1 MTKAKAILIP
11 IIIVMLIIPLIIF
24 LIVSSTVWGNEA
36 NSIVAIEETY
46 GIQDHEAYGGYLF
59 PIDRKSVV

>member
-36 NSIVAIEETY
+36 NSIVAIEET
-46 GIQDHEAYGGYLF
+46 
-59 PIDRKSVV
+59 